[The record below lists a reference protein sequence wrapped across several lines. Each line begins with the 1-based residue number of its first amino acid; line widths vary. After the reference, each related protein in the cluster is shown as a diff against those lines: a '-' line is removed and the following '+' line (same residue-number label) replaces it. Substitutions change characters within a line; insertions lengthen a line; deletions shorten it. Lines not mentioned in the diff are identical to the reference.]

1 MSFVEYISSI
11 TNVRFGIYANL
22 IDPSLA
28 VAMSILLVV
37 GTAAVGKWLLYAIL
51 PAYIKHIQWLPFQAP
66 VVGAA
71 LVAWLAHSLALAGL
85 LTRSVAALI
94 AISLIIVGVFAV
106 TKSRDLITTTRSQVS
121 QQFYKLRIFDIALI
135 SALTVGLALLSLPL
149 PTDDDTMAYHFG
161 VAIATLNSGHAPVA
175 PEWFHSRLAGAGESL
190 TAIGFAI
197 GATQFLSILQFTALI
212 GLLTIVLQRLDNEN
226 SSLTRSVAALS
237 IVSIPILIAWS
248 NSAKP
253 LLLPVAMTTVS
264 LALTIHLYRD
274 CLERKGSNSDYQLTG
289 LIVIC
294 SLALMAGVFRMN
306 HLPSGALIV
315 LGAAILVGRYNN
327 LLKSLLIPIVAGA
340 AIILPSIL
348 WKAYHFNASLP
359 AAAFTPL
366 SGEFTGINEFIEFLR
381 NYRDSNFVFPFNLFL
396 PDGFRSITTVLGVGA
411 VLPLLLIRK
420 PTSEQTVWIGA
431 ATMSFVVIATSELLN
446 SRFFLE
452 PLLWALIAVARQ
464 SDPRATPYRSVI
476 HWTTRAQAVLVL
488 SVVAYINAQIL
499 PGALS
504 AEQRDRAMVKVANGY
519 QEMMWAD
526 RVLPEASRL
535 LVTTRHM
542 SLAPRPAISAE
553 WRRFVDPTST
563 GAATYLEKIQKFQVE
578 FAMFRL
584 SPNQTMDVTTC
595 GASVFKISPSFAKAT
610 RNPVN
615 AGAAY
620 RTWLI
625 RTSTNTDFACLLK
638 L

>member
-1 MSFVEYISSI
+1 M
-11 TNVRFGIYANL
+11 
-22 IDPSLA
+22 
-28 VAMSILLVV
+28 LLVV
-37 GTAAVGKWLLYAIL
+37 GTGAVGKWLLDALL
-51 PAYIKHIQWLPFQAP
+51 PAPIKQIQWLPFQAP
-66 VVGAA
+66 IVGAA

-94 AISLIIVGVFAV
+94 AISLIIVGVLAM
-106 TKSRDLITTTRSQVS
+106 TKSRDFVTTARSQVR
-121 QQFYKLRIFDIALI
+121 QRFYTLRIVDITLI

-197 GATQFLSILQFTALI
+197 GATQFLPILQFTALI

-226 SSLTRSVAALS
+226 SSWIRGVAALS
-237 IVSIPILIAWS
+237 IVSLPILIAWS

-264 LALTIHLYRD
+264 LALTIHLYMDHPQRI
-274 CLERKGSNSDYQLTG
+274 GSNIDYQVKG

-294 SLALMAGVFRMN
+294 SLALMAGFFRMN

-315 LGAAILVGRYNN
+315 LSAAIVVGRYNN

-340 AIILPSIL
+340 AIVLPSIL

-366 SGEFTGINEFIEFLR
+366 PGEFAGIDEFIKFLK
-381 NYRDSNFVFPFNLFL
+381 NYRDSNFVFPFNLFV
-396 PDGFRSITTVLGVGA
+396 PDSLGSITTVLGVGA
-411 VLPLLLIRK
+411 VLPLVLIRK
-420 PTSEQTVWIGA
+420 PTSEQTAWIGA
-431 ATMSFVVIATSELLN
+431 AAISLVILATSELLN

-452 PLLWALIAVARQ
+452 PLLWALIAVSRQ
-464 SDPRATPYRSVI
+464 PNSGVTLYRSAI
-476 HWTTRAQAVLVL
+476 QWATRVQAALVL
-488 SVVAYINAQIL
+488 SIVAYINAQIL
-499 PGALS
+499 PAALS
-504 AEQRDRAMVKVANGY
+504 AERRDRAMIKVANGY

-526 RVLPEASRL
+526 RTLPKSSRL

-553 WRRFVDPTST
+553 WRRFVDPTSIR
-563 GAATYLEKIQKFQVE
+563 AEAYLEKIQKFQVE

-595 GASVFKISPSFAKAT
+595 GASVFKVSPPFAKAT

-625 RTSTNTDFACLLK
+625 RISTNTDVACLLK